1 MSEFSTSVQ
10 VGLVKYTY
18 DEQLAVIL
26 VFQVCSLVSES
37 ALDMTF
43 GCSKQGASQLE
54 DRIDLPARSQPKF
67 QF

>member
-1 MSEFSTSVQ
+1 MMSEFSTS

-43 GCSKQGASQLE
+43 GCSK
-54 DRIDLPARSQPKF
+54 
-67 QF
+67 

>member
-1 MSEFSTSVQ
+1 MSEFSTS

-18 DEQLAVIL
+18 DEQLVIL
-26 VFQVCSLVSES
+26 AFQVCSLVSES